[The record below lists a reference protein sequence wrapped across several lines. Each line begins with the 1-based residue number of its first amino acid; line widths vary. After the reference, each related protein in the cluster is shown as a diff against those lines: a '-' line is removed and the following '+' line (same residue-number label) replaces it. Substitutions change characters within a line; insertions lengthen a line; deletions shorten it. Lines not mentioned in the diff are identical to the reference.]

1 MDVTNLKFKQ
11 IIEENNMTPSKFAD
25 DIGVNRASISH
36 ILAGRNKPSLDIIV
50 KIIKWDPTYTLDYF
64 LGLDSS
70 DTKTGTQIPHNEL
83 NRSRFNEKP
92 KSLELNRQNQSNIPP
107 RIIDSRKAETKAG
120 ASDAAREVERILIFY
135 TDKTFSEYLPN

>member
-64 LGLDSS
+64 LGLDSP
-70 DTKTGTQIPHNEL
+70 DTKIGTQTPHNEPSKPRL
-83 NRSRFNEKP
+83 NERAKG
-92 KSLELNRQNQSNIPP
+92 LDLNRQNQPNNLP
-107 RIIDSRKAETKAG
+107 RIADSKKVETKLL